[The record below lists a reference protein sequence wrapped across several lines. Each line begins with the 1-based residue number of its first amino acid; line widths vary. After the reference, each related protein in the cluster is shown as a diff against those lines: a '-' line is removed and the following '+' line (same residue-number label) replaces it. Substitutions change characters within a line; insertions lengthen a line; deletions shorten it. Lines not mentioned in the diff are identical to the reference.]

1 MAKAVNQNDLVDII
15 KAQVESLGD
24 IMAVVFSAVNDKKFN
39 IQGDI
44 YFKMKDFQEKLNVI
58 FGERGFIDDL
68 NSYIKR
74 LNVFNKYDKK
84 VIKKSFENIQDILLQ
99 CNSISMHIDGLFL
112 KNGFQNMVSSLKNIQ
127 MFLNALSNLN
137 TPRFLWF
144 KMMLLKWNFKRIYK
158 LFKYLGEKFSIKNT
172 IEVLKATASLLSYK
186 IVCENISKIF
196 QYIIDTKSPI
206 KLWFKI
212 KRIKFFLKRI
222 YKLAEY
228 IGVKFGRHYSIIMKS
243 AVSLLSVAV
252 VFTAIRYIFD
262 LVKRIKSGFFMFFY
276 LWRVRRALKHINKII
291 KYIRALPRLVNPGGV
306 LKTFIVVFLALRLLS
321 PILILI
327 RKLKTKKIAKRSKKI
342 IDSLRWIKC
351 IIDYMDSKRFRLNI
365 RTYKH
370 IRKNILRICKVIRY
384 FRKKL
389 IGEIFKTGGLAL
401 IVLPLMTS
409 LLLFAGGVKVLTVI
423 LNSIRVKRSTPRK
436 LRTIRRC
443 IRLMQSII
451 RRIARI
457 RRLFKAIGK
466 LMLLSLL
473 FTTLAILF
481 TVIILTATI
490 APFAIIALVILGLFI
505 VSLGIFLFIL
515 VLLFKLIPG
524 KVLVKTLLSLIA
536 IILVFAIISMLLLE
550 FIENVLAIKDNM
562 WSTLEFLGFL
572 VVFIVLVTA
581 IGWLVNFASPIILP
595 AIVGLLIIF
604 ALMLVVV
611 LIMGCFWLIQKMDLN
626 KELIEKN
633 IRTVFDSLKLMITLF
648 YEDDTKEPTKKGE
661 KSWLESLFMS
671 VGKAFLGIVQAVMMV
686 AFLLVSVILILLL
699 LAVAGLLWLIQGI
712 NLDKELIKNRIDTV
726 IDSVK
731 YLMDKIGGTA
741 DDPSKGKGKSTW
753 EKIMEWGAN
762 MFGSI
767 GNIISALMSVIFIAV
782 AVVAIFLLLIL
793 AGELALLQE
802 IELDDALIRKNIG
815 VTIGS
820 AVFVAEAI
828 TKAKSEST
836 KEGEKKGGGILS
848 WFLPDEMAAFL
859 DMLASIMFI
868 AVSLIAMA
876 LIIVLAK
883 SMQVLSDLKLND
895 SEIKKNVSVVIGCA
909 KHIADI
915 VSSHAKANEDTDFD
929 HVDDFND
936 MVEDTYDPMFK
947 SIVLLCGKLNN
958 LKNSSAGGIN
968 RGQIVKDIKNTI
980 GVAIDIAKYLAAV
993 DFNPKKVLDN
1003 IEILER
1009 TADSLSKFGGIT
1021 DEGVEN
1027 SKKVTDN
1034 YIRFIDKVNSSD
1046 FQKLNIAAK
1055 IFESFARLSETIKGD
1070 FTGLAEAVNENIMPV
1085 LEETQEL
1092 LKKLPDE
1099 LEKAGVQMSNSM
1111 NSAVNKLQASLTESI
1126 NNYQQNVVRSTEE
1139 NENSANENENSE
1151 GTVGEGE
1158 TKWKKKIDSYVDG
1171 DRWKYDGLQ
1180 DIIDILTGYA
1190 NHGGTGLKV
1199 QTK

>member
-15 KAQVESLGD
+15 KAQVESLSD
-24 IMAVVFSAVNDKKFN
+24 IMTVVFSAVNDRKFN

-44 YFKMKDFQEKLNVI
+44 YFKMKDFQEKLNVV

-68 NSYIKR
+68 SGYIKR
-74 LNVFNKYDKK
+74 LNAFNKYDKK
-84 VIKKSFENIQDILLQ
+84 VVKKSFENIQDILLQ
-99 CNSISMHIDGLFL
+99 YNSVSMHVDGLFL
-112 KNGFQNMVSSLKNIQ
+112 KNGFQNMVSCLKNIQ
-127 MFLNALSNLN
+127 IFLNALSNLN

-144 KMMLLKWNFKRIYK
+144 KTMLLKWSFKRIYK
-158 LFKYLGEKFSIKNT
+158 LFKYLGEKFSIQNT
-172 IEVLKATASLLSYK
+172 IEVLRSTASLLSYK
-186 IVCENISKIF
+186 IVCENISKTL
-196 QYIIDTKSPI
+196 QYILDTKTPI

-212 KRIKFFLKRI
+212 KQIKFFLKRI

-228 IGVKFGRHYSIIMKS
+228 IGVKFGRHYSIMLKS
-243 AVSLLSVAV
+243 AASLLSVAV
-252 VFTAIRYIFD
+252 VLTAIQYIFD
-262 LVKRIKSGFFMFFY
+262 LVKRIKSGLFMFFY

-291 KYIRALPRLVNPGGV
+291 KYIRALPRIVNPGSV

-321 PILILI
+321 PIFAII
-327 RKLKTKKIAKRSKKI
+327 RKLKTKKISKRSKKI

-351 IIDYMDSKRFRLNI
+351 IIDYMDGKRFRLNY

-370 IRKNILRICKVIRY
+370 IKKNISRICNVIRY

-389 IGEIFKTGGLAL
+389 IGGIFKAGGLAL
-401 IVLPLMTS
+401 IVSPLMTS
-409 LLLFAGGVKVLTVI
+409 LLLFAGGIKVLTI
-423 LNSIRVKRSTPRK
+423 LLNSLRIKLSTPRK
-436 LRTIRRC
+436 LKTIRRC

-451 RRIARI
+451 RRIARM

-473 FTTLAILF
+473 FTILAVLF

-490 APFAIIALVILGLFI
+490 APFAIIALAIVGLFI

-515 VLLFKLIPG
+515 IILFKLLPG
-524 KVLVKTLLSLIA
+524 KTLAKTLLFLIA
-536 IILVFAIISMLLLE
+536 IILIFAIISMLLLE
-550 FIENVLAIKDNM
+550 FVENVLAIKDDM

-572 VVFIVLVTA
+572 LVFIVLVTA
-581 IGWLVNFASPIILP
+581 IGWLANFASPILGP

-604 ALMLVVV
+604 ALMAVVV
-611 LIMGCFWLIQKMDLN
+611 LIMGCFWLIQKMNLD

-633 IRTVFDSLKLMITLF
+633 IRAVFDSLKLMITLF
-648 YEDDTKEPTKKGE
+648 YEDDTKEPTKKEE

-671 VGKAFLGIVQAVMMV
+671 VGKAFLGIVQAVMMIP
-686 AFLLVSVILILLL
+686 FLLVSVILILLL
-699 LAVAGLLWLIQGI
+699 LAVSGLLWLVQCI
-712 NLDKELIKNRIDTV
+712 NLDKELIKERIDTV

-731 YLMDKIGGTA
+731 YLMDKVGGTA

-753 EKIMEWGAN
+753 EKIMEWGAG

-767 GNIISALMSVIFIAV
+767 GNIISALLSVIFIAV
-782 AVVAIFLLLIL
+782 AIVSIFLLLIL

-802 IELDDALIRKNIG
+802 IKLDDKLIQKNIG
-815 VTIGS
+815 ITIGT
-820 AVFVAEAI
+820 AIFVAEAI

-836 KEGEKKGGGILS
+836 KEGEKKGGSILS
-848 WFLPDEMAAFL
+848 WFLPDEMKAFL

-895 SEIKKNVSVVIGCA
+895 SDIKKNVSIVIGCA
-909 KHIADI
+909 KHISNI

-929 HVDDFND
+929 HVEDFND

-947 SIVLLCGKLNN
+947 SIELLCGKLNN
-958 LKNSSAGGIN
+958 LKNSSTSGIN

-980 GVAIDIAKYLAAV
+980 GVAIDIAKYLAAI
-993 DFNPKKVLDN
+993 DFNPMKVLNN

-1009 TADSLSKFGGIT
+1009 TTDSLSKFGGIT
-1021 DEGVEN
+1021 SEGVEN

-1092 LKKLPDE
+1092 LKKLPAELEDAGTRMADE
-1099 LEKAGVQMSNSM
+1099 LQKAVSNIQTSMPSYTDPYSTSSYDTTTTVAPTDTTTDTKTPIWADKQVAYQGMKDQTRWQYNSM
-1111 NSAVNKLQASLTESI
+1111 
-1126 NNYQQNVVRSTEE
+1126 
-1139 NENSANENENSE
+1139 
-1151 GTVGEGE
+1151 
-1158 TKWKKKIDSYVDG
+1158 
-1171 DRWKYDGLQ
+1171 Q
-1180 DIIDILTGYA
+1180 DIIDIMTGVDV
-1190 NHGGTGLKV
+1190 GKGMRVRVL
-1199 QTK
+1199 